1 MDKALIILA
10 PGGLG
15 NQFFA
20 VAASLHLGEA
30 LGVKIVIFSENNELV
45 EKFREVQAELQYP
58 VTISMT
64 LSSRRNLLINRISG
78 KAHKLILNFPFATKF
93 IKTKF
98 RTIHN
103 PWEFPF
109 DLLSQVG
116 KPPWVLRGFFQDIK
130 LINSLSSSNRTFVLK
145 MLDADSVRDF
155 SSLGGYQDSIGV
167 HVRRGDYASIPDY
180 GILTRSYFQ
189 EIIQGVRKDHSK
201 VIITSDDAEILPGFK
216 SMGNEELLFPD
227 IYSPL
232 QSMIE
237 LAKTQTFV
245 MSNST
250 FSFWIAWAVFLG
262 GGTVYTPEPWFRK
275 SEVPTNFLSLDG
287 FIKKTSKFEVEVNE
301 K

>member
-15 NQFFA
+15 NQLFA
-20 VAASLHLGEA
+20 VAAALHLGEA
-30 LGVKIVIFSENNELV
+30 LGVKIKIFSESNELV
-45 EKFREVQAELQYP
+45 EKFREVQEELQYP
-58 VTISMT
+58 VSIGMT

-78 KAHKLILNFPFATKF
+78 KVHQLILRFPFATNF

-103 PWEFPF
+103 PCEFPF
-109 DLLSQVG
+109 DLLSQGG
-116 KPPWVLRGFFQDIK
+116 KLPWVLMGFFQDIK
-130 LINSLSSSNRTFVLK
+130 LMKSLSSRNKTFLLK
-145 MLDADSVRDF
+145 ILNADPVRDF
-155 SSLGGYQDSIGV
+155 SNLGDYRDSIGV

-201 VIITSDDAEILPGFK
+201 VIIASDDAEILPGFK
-216 SMGNEELLFPD
+216 SMGNEELLFPNK
-227 IYSPL
+227 YSPL
-232 QSMIE
+232 QSIIE

-250 FSFWIAWAVFLG
+250 FSFWIAWAVFLS
-262 GGTVYTPEPWFRK
+262 GGTVYTPDPWFRRSK
-275 SEVPTNFLSLDG
+275 VPTNFLSLDG
-287 FIKKTSKFEVEVNE
+287 FIKKTSEFEVEVNE